1 MPASQAVAERVLV
14 VALRPWTRRLAFESV
29 LREGLGTRDV
39 GGPSSTSEFTA
50 AVLAAIDDLYAA
62 DSLDA
67 GTSGKPAAAAAS
79 SS

>member
-1 MPASQAVAERVLV
+1 MLQHLGHPAAAEHLQ
-14 VALRPWTRRLAFESV
+14 LAFESV

-50 AVLAAIDDLYAA
+50 AVLAAIDVLEALGQA
-62 DSLDA
+62 EPGA
-67 GTSGKPAAAAAS
+67 PKPAAAAAS

>member
-1 MPASQAVAERVLV
+1 MLQHLGHPEAAEHLQ
-14 VALRPWTRRLAFESV
+14 LAFESA

-50 AVLAAIDDLYAA
+50 AVLAAIDVYYALEA
-62 DSLDA
+62 TDA
-67 GTSGKPAAAAAS
+67 NVSRGPAAAPAS